1 MIKKILYAILAFV
14 VLICIYAAV
23 SPSEY
28 YVERQQTITAAPEK
42 IFPLV
47 NNAKKMNDWMPWSEA
62 DPKMV
67 MTYSGP
73 DEGVDAVSSWT
84 SEGQMGVGSAKI
96 VESVANEKVVTLLEY
111 KKPFEGTQTAE
122 VSISPSTEGQS
133 LVKWSVK
140 GHNNFIG
147 RIMCIFMNMDK
158 MVGSQFEKGL
168 LKLKELSE
176 AAQ

>member
-1 MIKKILYAILAFV
+1 MIKKILYAVIT
-14 VLICIYAAV
+14 LIALVCIYAAV
-23 SPSEY
+23 APSEY
-28 YVERQQTITAAPEK
+28 YVERQQAIAATPEK

-47 NNAKKMNDWMPWSEA
+47 NNSKKMNEWMPWAEA

-73 DEGVDAVSSWT
+73 EEGVDAVSSWN

-96 VESVANEKVVTLLEY
+96 IESIPNEKVVSLLEY
-111 KKPFEGTQTAE
+111 KKPFEGIQTAE
-122 VSISPSTEGQS
+122 VSITSSAEGQS

-140 GHNNFIG
+140 GNNNFVG
-147 RIMCIFMNMDK
+147 RVLCLFMNMDK

-176 AAQ
+176 TAQ